1 MRSARPGFPP
11 PSRVG
16 PERRWP
22 GGAASRCRAE
32 PATYPAP
39 QHRRKPCRDVT
50 AGSGGDQQR
59 DEELDRQHQARGG
72 QLFQGLHQDRVA
84 HRRRAGEDHTDRC
97 RECAGR
103 LVRFLPGSGAGAGS
117 SRVRTVARR
126 SAAWRAAWSRSAGS
140 GLPTS
145 AAVMSW
151 VGFTVDTPSL
161 PAGRRWVASHPR

>member
-11 PSRVG
+11 PSRVVRSG
-16 PERRWP
+16 DGLVAQPVAVELSQP
-22 GGAASRCRAE
+22 
-32 PATYPAP
+32 PTPAP

-103 LVRFLPGSGAGAGS
+103 LVRFLPGSGCRRWELTCADGGPAQRCVAGS
-117 SRVRTVARR
+117 LVEERRVGAADQRGGYELGGFHSGHTVASRR
-126 SAAWRAAWSRSAGS
+126 
-140 GLPTS
+140 
-145 AAVMSW
+145 
-151 VGFTVDTPSL
+151 
-161 PAGRRWVASHPR
+161 